1 METTMQ
7 RRQFCLA
14 AASAPLFASP
24 LARAADA
31 FPTKPVRLVVPY
43 AAGGG
48 PDVMV
53 RQFGAKL
60 GEAFGQ
66 TIVVENKVG
75 AGGVLAAQYV
85 AQQTAPDGYTVLVGS
100 NSHLIQKILQPALK
114 FEPVAD
120 FIPITTF
127 GSSPSVLVVP
137 ATSPYKTVQELV
149 AAIKAAPGKM
159 NYGSGGIG
167 SAAHLGGATL
177 LSLSGGS
184 AVHVPLK
191 GSVEIPLSL
200 LRGDTEF
207 AFTIAG
213 TAVPQV
219 KGGKLRALAVTSTAP
234 LAELPGVPTLQE
246 AMRSDLAVQE
256 FWFGFWVPVK
266 TPPEVVA
273 TIYRATRKALSD
285 PAVKPM
291 FEATGNAVVYNDS
304 PQSAAAFVQAE
315 NTKWTKI
322 IKLTGITAG

>member
-1 METTMQ
+1 MQ
-7 RRQFCLA
+7 RRHFCLA
-14 AASAPLFASP
+14 AASTPLLASP

-31 FPTKPVRLVVPY
+31 FPNRPVRLIVPY

-53 RQFGAKL
+53 RQFGPKL
-60 GEAFGQ
+60 GEVFSQ

-100 NSHLIQKILQPALK
+100 NSHLIQKIVQPSLE
-114 FEPVAD
+114 FDPVAD
-120 FIPITTF
+120 FIPITTI

-137 ATSPYKTVQELV
+137 ASSPYKNVQELV
-149 AAIKAAPGKM
+149 AALKAAPGKM

-177 LSLSGGS
+177 LSLSGAS

-200 LRGDTEF
+200 LRGDTDF
-207 AFTIAG
+207 AFAIAG

-219 KGGKLRALAVTSTAP
+219 KGGKLRALAVTSAAAQ
-234 LAELPGVPTLQE
+234 AELPGVPTLQE
-246 AMRSDLAVQE
+246 AMHSKLAVQE
-256 FWFGFWVPVK
+256 FWFGLWVPVK
-266 TPPEVVA
+266 TPPEVVSA
-273 TIYRATRKALSD
+273 IYRATRQALSD

-291 FEATGNAVVYNDS
+291 FEATGNAVLHDDG

-315 NTKWTKI
+315 NRKWTEI
-322 IKLTGITAG
+322 VKLTGVTAG